1 MPGEHVLRTSRLRLR
16 LLSLDEMRALLDG
29 REDPERPFAPG
40 YPLDGTLVSVAMSVA
55 HEDGG
60 TTLGSFG
67 QYQVISEESGHVIGY
82 IGFHA
87 PPDHR
92 GDVSVGFGIVPSA
105 RGHGYATEALR
116 AILDWALA
124 QPAVRTV
131 HADTDYV
138 NIASQSVLSAAGMRM
153 VADEGDRRVYEAA
166 AVPAT

>member
-16 LLSLDEMRALLDG
+16 LLSLDEVRALLDG
-29 REDPERPFAPG
+29 HQDSERPFEPG
-40 YPLDGTLVSVAMSVA
+40 YPLDATLVSAAIAVA

-60 TTLGSFG
+60 TRLGRFG
-67 QYQVISEESGHVIGY
+67 QYQVIRVSDGRVIGD

-87 PPDHR
+87 PPDER
-92 GDVSVGFGIVPSA
+92 GDVSIGFGIVPSA
-105 RGHGYATEALR
+105 RGQGYATEALR
-116 AILDWALA
+116 AILDWALS
-124 QPAVRTV
+124 QPEVRAV

-138 NIASQSVLSAAGMRM
+138 NLASQSVLSAAGMRV